1 MTRTEKRLT
10 RASVKKRFDLEARME
25 AKRRGYTDRQKA
37 VRRAARA
44 IRRGDNPSNWRQV
57 LGGSPPSP
65 EDPYASDSVYSEE
78 GLRFLSAAEAQEKQQ
93 EKLKSLENQL
103 REDMR
108 KREED
113 KAVAPSIPVT
123 TEANQVHQWLS
134 MQVLR
139 PSQQLAW

>member
-1 MTRTEKRLT
+1 
-10 RASVKKRFDLEARME
+10 ME

-44 IRRGDNPSNWRQV
+44 LRRGDNPANWCQV
-57 LGGSPPSP
+57 LGGSPLSP

-78 GLRFLSAAEAQEKQQ
+78 GLRFLSAAGAQEKQQ
-93 EKLKSLENQL
+93 ETLKSLESQL

-113 KAVAPSIPVT
+113 KTVARQLLRLRKV
-123 TEANQVHQWLS
+123 
-134 MQVLR
+134 MQL
-139 PSQQLAW
+139 QIQLQAK